1 MSQAPRQRERAH
13 PTPITY
19 VKIAAALVT
28 ITAVEV
34 GIFYV
39 ESLESIIIPAFLVL
53 SAVKFALVI
62 MFYMHLRFDSRLF
75 SGFFMGGLLL
85 AVAVIVALMALF
97 DVLLERPTPAQAT
110 AVETTEVTVTTPVT
124 PVEVT
129 PQELFVAKACG
140 VCHAIG
146 GLSEGSIGPGLTT
159 IATVAAT
166 RKSGLSAEEYIRES
180 IEKPLEFVVEDYLPA
195 MPPTIRD
202 TLTDKEFEVL
212 VAYLLTLK

>member
-1 MSQAPRQRERAH
+1 MSQAPRQREGAH

-19 VKIAAALVT
+19 VKVAAALVT
-28 ITAVEV
+28 ITAIEV

-75 SGFFMGGLLL
+75 SGFFVGGLLL

-97 DVLLERPTPAQAT
+97 EVLLERPSPVHAT
-110 AVETTEVTVTTPVT
+110 EEIKEMIVTTADDLT
-124 PVEVT
+124 EKT
-129 PQELFVAKACG
+129 AEELFVAKACN
-140 VCHAIG
+140 VCHAIE
-146 GLSEGSIGPGLTT
+146 GLSEGTIGPELNT

-180 IEKPLEFVVEDYLPA
+180 IEKPIDFVVDGYDPI

-202 TLTDKEFEVL
+202 TLTDEELEVL
-212 VAYLLTLK
+212 VAFLLTLN